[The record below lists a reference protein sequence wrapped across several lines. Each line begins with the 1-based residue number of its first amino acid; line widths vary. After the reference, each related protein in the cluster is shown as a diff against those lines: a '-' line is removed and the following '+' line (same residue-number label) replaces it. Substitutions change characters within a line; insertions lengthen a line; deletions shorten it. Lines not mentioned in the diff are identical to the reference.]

1 MSFKPQMMQDAL
13 RHIEDIYFDMLG
25 ISEFIHMI
33 YNTAGIARAKR
44 GDEDDRYAE

>member
-1 MSFKPQMMQDAL
+1 MMQDAL
-13 RHIEDIYFDMLG
+13 RHMADVYFDMLG

-33 YNTAGIARAKR
+33 YNAAGISRAKR

>member
-1 MSFKPQMMQDAL
+1 MMQDVL
-13 RHIEDIYFDMLG
+13 RHMEDIYFEMLG

-33 YNTAGIARAKR
+33 YNTAGISRAKR